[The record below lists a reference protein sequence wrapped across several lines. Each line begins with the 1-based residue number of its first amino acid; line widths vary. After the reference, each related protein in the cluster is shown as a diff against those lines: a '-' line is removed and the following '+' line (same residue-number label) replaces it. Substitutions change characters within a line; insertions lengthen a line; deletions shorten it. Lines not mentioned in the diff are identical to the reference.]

1 MHPRFLVAVLVAQ
14 SALLAQIGQ
23 SPIPFPGGS
32 SGGPLGIP
40 GTQLPIPRRGGRGTG
55 GSTGSTAD
63 KPTHIDGTLRRI
75 DGQSVV
81 VEVSDGRVLDFRRT
95 SRTKFYKDS
104 KEVGA
109 ADLKP
114 GDQVSVDG
122 TEDNQSYLSAERVTW
137 QAAAK
142 DSTETSQTGA
152 TSEAPAP
159 AKPDPDDPGPP
170 VLRRGPPEKP
180 RSSAPDETAAASS
193 DSPPLP
199 PAADDHYILEARDV
213 AADFT
218 AHLPNYACTEFMTR
232 YESTSR
238 PVNWHALDVVSAEI
252 FHETGIET
260 YKNVS
265 IDGKPTHKEMDKL
278 QGSWSTGEFSSLM
291 SDLFSP
297 ATAAEFRMVRQAT
310 IATKTARVYDFQ
322 VDRNHSHWHVETNS
336 QSIYPAYKGS
346 VWIDPEGARV
356 LRIEIQS
363 RAIPVGF
370 PLDTAETVVEFGRVR
385 IGAQDYLLP
394 VHAESLS
401 CERGTSNCSR
411 NSIGFRNYHKYD
423 ANSNIQY
430 PTAGN

>member
-1 MHPRFLVAVLVAQ
+1 MYARFLVVVLVAQ
-14 SALLAQIGQ
+14 SALLAQIGR
-23 SPIPFPGGS
+23 SPVPFPGGS

-40 GTQLPIPRRGGRGTG
+40 GTQLPIPRRGGGGPG
-55 GSTGSTAD
+55 GSTGSAANN
-63 KPTHIDGTLRRI
+63 PTHIAGKLRRI

-81 VEVSDGRVLDFRRT
+81 VEASDGRVLDFRRT
-95 SRTKFYKDS
+95 NRTKFYKDS

-122 TEDNQSYLSAERVTW
+122 TEDNQSYLYAERVTW
-137 QAAAK
+137 QAEAK
-142 DSTETSQTGA
+142 DSAETSQSGA
-152 TSEAPAP
+152 TTDAPAP

-170 VLRRGPPEKP
+170 VLRRGAPEKP
-180 RSSAPDETAAASS
+180 RSSSPEETAAGTS
-193 DSPPLP
+193 DAPPLA

-213 AADFT
+213 AADFVS
-218 AHLPNYACTEFMTR
+218 HLPNYACTEFMTR

-238 PVNWHALDVVSAEI
+238 PVNWHALDVVSADI
-252 FHETGIET
+252 FHETGKET

-265 IDGKPTHKEMDKL
+265 IDGKPTHNEMEKL

-310 IATKTARVYDFQ
+310 IATRTARVYDFQ

-336 QSIYPAYKGS
+336 QSMYPAYKGS

-385 IGAQDYLLP
+385 IGSQDYLLP

-411 NSIGFRNYHKYD
+411 NSIDFRNYHKYD
-423 ANSNIQY
+423 ASSNIQY
-430 PTAGN
+430 